1 MHLTAS
7 QIRHRANTMMSKMDQ
22 SRIKGTY
29 LDYVN
34 HMARL
39 DRLVMERTCVIRF
52 SN

>member
-1 MHLTAS
+1 
-7 QIRHRANTMMSKMDQ
+7 MMSKMDQ

-34 HMARL
+34 HMDKL

>member
-1 MHLTAS
+1 
-7 QIRHRANTMMSKMDQ
+7 MMSEMDQ

-34 HMARL
+34 HMAKL